1 LKPLKWQDLLEEGKN
16 GCNVFETGA
25 KIHCS
30 EKIFLGAL
38 EK

>member
-1 LKPLKWQDLLEEGKN
+1 LEEGRD
-16 GCNVFETGA
+16 GCNVFEAGA
-25 KIHCS
+25 RIHCS